1 MSNGQGPGGIFGG
14 VRKMFGQQ
22 QMSPDQMRQ
31 MLMGQ
36 EGTGGVGDILNQQQG
51 LYGSMMEGK
60 IPHSMRL
67 NIIGAGQD
75 LAAGDAMR
83 TGGLLAQGGVSPGS
97 NLGAMLG
104 RVSSSQRGNEAINQL
119 GKLNLDTMK
128 MGGEGMR
135 NVLEARQGTNA
146 STTALARANMADTN
160 LGNQQIG
167 GLIGGGIA
175 NWFGGRKGGEVD
187 AEGNPIQTRGGFMGN
202 LMHQG
207 VGMGLGMVPGVGNN
221 LQDFW
226 NKFGGGG

>member
-1 MSNGQGPGGIFGG
+1 MSNGQGGIFGG

-31 MLMGQ
+31 MLMGEQ
-36 EGTGGVGDILNQQQG
+36 GTGGVGDILNQQQG

-60 IPHSMRL
+60 IPDSMRM
-67 NIIGAGQD
+67 NIMGAGQD
-75 LAAGDAMR
+75 LAAGDAYNTSR
-83 TGGLLAQGGVSPGS
+83 LLSAGGMAPGS
-97 NLGAMLG
+97 GLGAALG
-104 RVSSSQRGNEAINQL
+104 QVSSSQRGNEAINQL

-135 NVLEARQGTNA
+135 NVLQARQGTNA

-167 GLIGGGIA
+167 GLLGGGMA
-175 NWFGGRKGGEVD
+175 NLLGGRKGGELD
-187 AEGNPIQTRGGFMGN
+187 EDGNPIQTRGGFMGN

-207 VGMGLGMVPGVGNN
+207 VGLGLGMVPGVGNK

-226 NKFGGGG
+226 NMFGRGK